1 MMKKQEKI
9 FSILSIIAGIIFLS
23 TLVWAFVKYP
33 SEQAHGE
40 RFVKDEITI
49 IPSLAVFK
57 PITILVISAFACCL
71 CALEA
76 LRGNI
81 IKLPMLIKRL
91 IFVAFCVVAFVSS
104 YEVIWNFSMWTSAHI
119 ISPNLPVDSLNH
131 DLDPIVFPN
140 TSFNFVFATKMFTL
154 VLAVSL
160 YSVFFFHTNMKES
173 REEI

>member
-1 MMKKQEKI
+1 MKNQEKI
-9 FSILSIIAGIIFLS
+9 FSILSIIAGIIVLS

-49 IPSLAVFK
+49 IPNLVIFK
-57 PITILVISAFACCL
+57 PITIIVISAFVCWL

-91 IFVAFCVVAFVSS
+91 LFVAFCVIAFVSS

-119 ISPNLPVDSLNH
+119 INPNLPVDSLNH
-131 DLDPIVFPN
+131 LDPIIFPK
-140 TSFNFVFATKMFTL
+140 TSFNFVYFTKMFTL

-160 YSVFFFHTNMKES
+160 YSIFFFHTNMKEK
-173 REEI
+173 REES